1 MIDGVHVMVGQSA
14 VSVQGRMRYSL
25 WRTVLGLLWVPLM
38 SSLMTI
44 LTILYTDDL
53 ILSLTTLPLACRR
66 LCWWSQV

>member
-44 LTILYTDDL
+44 LYTGDVM
-53 ILSLTTLPLACRR
+53 LSLTTLSLACRK

>member
-44 LTILYTDDL
+44 LYTGDVM
-53 ILSLTTLPLACRR
+53 LSLTTLSLACRK
-66 LCWWSQV
+66 LC